1 MEAVKSIEIL
11 PRAALSATRTD
22 KEIDRAGRY
31 MFLFCSGRAWK
42 DAMNDKADAD
52 GHLKRIACQVYTQL
66 PEDKREALLVLRYIR
81 QIIFCLGEE
90 WETVSRS
97 APILP
102 FSLDRKDQA
111 GFPAVLRA
119 APNDRRDIA
128 SRE

>member
-1 MEAVKSIEIL
+1 MESKL
-11 PRAALSATRTD
+11 
-22 KEIDRAGRY
+22 
-31 MFLFCSGRAWK
+31 
-42 DAMNDKADAD
+42 DAD

-102 FSLDRKDQA
+102 FSTERK
-111 GFPAVLRA
+111 GPAEAPATLRVV
-119 APNDRRDIA
+119 PTGRRDTA
-128 SRE
+128 NPE